1 MPYRQNHL
9 LAMLAPDDLAPLRPH
24 LRTVEMV
31 HAHVLAESHQKIEVV
46 HFPHS
51 GVISFVVE
59 MKDGRIVETG
69 MTGRDGVSGAS
80 QALDGKV
87 SLNKIVVQVA
97 GEASAIDADRL
108 CEAAAASPV
117 IRALIVRYDQFFTA
131 QIQQSVAC
139 NASHEIRARMCRW
152 LLRMRDLVDDDFIL
166 TQEFLSQMLGVRRSS
181 VSEIATTL
189 QEAGLIRYARG
200 HMHIADVDGL
210 RRLSCECYADVCSHH
225 QRIFGT
231 RVESGGGEV
240 TAHGLDGDKDRRSRP
255 MPSALPHHRA

>member
-1 MPYRQNHL
+1 MPHRENHL
-9 LAMLAPDDLAPLRPH
+9 LAMLAPGELGPLRPH
-24 LRTVEMV
+24 LKTVEMT
-31 HAHVLAESHQKIEVV
+31 HAHVLAESHQQIETV

-97 GEASAIDADRL
+97 GVASVIDADRL
-108 CEAAAASPV
+108 REAAAASPA
-117 IRALIVRYDQFFTA
+117 IRALIIKYDQFFTA

-139 NASHEIRARMCRW
+139 NASHEIKARMCRW

-181 VSEIATTL
+181 VSEIATVL

-200 HMHIADVDGL
+200 HMHIVDVDGL
-210 RRLSCECYADVCSHH
+210 RQLSCECYADVCSHH
-225 QRIFGT
+225 RRIFGAP
-231 RVESGGGEV
+231 VQSAGGEV
-240 TAHGLDGDKDRRSRP
+240 TTRGLDGDKDRQSRP
-255 MPSALPHHRA
+255 APSILLRH